1 MQIVKK
7 IVNSS
12 FTFSI
17 HHREIIT
24 YMRCIQVM
32 ERLGS
37 IDKRYKELLELN
49 KTRKQRLLDAL
60 SLYKLF
66 NEADAVDAWINEKEK
81 FLHTI
86 VPSKDDMEE
95 LEVMRHRL
103 VGLPRSGCLT

>member
-1 MQIVKK
+1 MEIMINSGVFPYVISKFMESG
-7 IVNSS
+7 VNV
-12 FTFSI
+12 TF
-17 HHREIIT
+17 
-24 YMRCIQVM
+24 QVM

-37 IDKRYKELLELN
+37 IDKRYKELQELN
-49 KTRKQRLLDAL
+49 KIRKQRLLDAL

-95 LEVMRHRL
+95 LEVMRHRSVL
-103 VGLPRSGCLT
+103 IQRSCPF

>member
-1 MQIVKK
+1 
-7 IVNSS
+7 
-12 FTFSI
+12 
-17 HHREIIT
+17 
-24 YMRCIQVM
+24 M

-66 NEADAVDAWINEKEK
+66 NEADAVDAWIKEKEK

-95 LEVMRHRL
+95 LEVMRHRFGGFDCMRL
-103 VGLPRSGCLT
+103 SALRVNLQMRSRSIKMDLQTNICF